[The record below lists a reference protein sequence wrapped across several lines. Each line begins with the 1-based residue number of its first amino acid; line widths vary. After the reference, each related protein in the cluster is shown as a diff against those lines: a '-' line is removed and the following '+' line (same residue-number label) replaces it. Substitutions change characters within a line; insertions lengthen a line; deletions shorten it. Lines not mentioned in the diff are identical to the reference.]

1 MTNYE
6 MSYIANYGAV
16 SKPERKWRYL
26 QMRACTARRQET
38 EGLPLGNES
47 TDFWKPGATPETV
60 HSSLEKLG
68 LHCCKELHFFF
79 SFRELSALFI
89 YSFSI
94 TKMYKKE
101 ERQSKHFLN
110 ASGPE

>member
-79 SFRELSALFI
+79 LLGNCPL
-89 YSFSI
+89 YSFIHLVSRKCI
-94 TKMYKKE
+94 RKK
-101 ERQSKHFLN
+101 RDNPNIF
-110 ASGPE
+110 